1 MTKPSS
7 ASSPPHRE
15 AVRGSHRGSRQGK
28 QFSGTSAKAPDLAE
42 TARQAVISF
51 LHDASVVTA
60 ERDAARAPGGTG
72 GASGNPAGPT
82 SDILAVPEDS
92 SPWSASSAD
101 RLVVAES
108 AAVRA
113 AAAGVAT
120 LERIEAAA
128 AKVEHDI
135 AAALQAQADLQAGAG
150 QAAEAAVRAAQEAWL
165 AARSAA
171 ESDKRAR
178 ISLRLVARWVTI
190 TMALLFVAIVVL
202 LVTATT
208 VH

>member
-7 ASSPPHRE
+7 ASSQHRE

-51 LHDASVVTA
+51 LHDASVATA
-60 ERDAARAPGGTG
+60 ERDSAKAPGSAGDAPRDTAGTT
-72 GASGNPAGPT
+72 GNT
-82 SDILAVPEDS
+82 LAAEGDT

-128 AKVEHDI
+128 AKVEQDI

-150 QAAEAAVRAAQEAWL
+150 QAAEAAVRAAQESWV

-178 ISLRLVARWVTI
+178 ISLRLVARWVTV
-190 TMALLFVAIVVL
+190 TMALLFVAIVIL

-208 VH
+208 AH